1 MIVLGADTHKR
12 SHTIAAVAAAT
23 GELLGERTVPVGRR
37 GFGVLLRW
45 ARGLDGERVWALEDC
60 RHVSGGLERFL
71 IARGERVLRIPTHLS
86 ATARR
91 SSRQRGKSDPIDALA
106 VARVALQEGLE
117 SFPVA
122 HLDGPELDL
131 RLLVDHRERL
141 VRQRVGLNNT
151 LQWHLHD
158 LWPELELPGC
168 SLFFGRWAPRVA
180 RRLARA
186 EQTMRARIA
195 RDELRR
201 IRDLSRTIKA
211 LEREIAQLVGEIAPQ
226 LLAEPGFGPLT
237 AAKLVGEIAGAQ
249 RFATAAKL
257 ARAAG
262 VAPIPASSGNTRR
275 QRLDQGGNR
284 QINAALHRV
293 IVTRARPFWKHRHT
307 HQFLD
312 IEATDAIAS
321 GSPAVTLAD
330 RRQAAVQ
337 RAAALAPA
345 TSVARGL
352 PGTRWGRPHRF
363 DRRSGESRVRGSPTR
378 RPIHDGPGP
387 E

>member
-12 SHTIAAVAAAT
+12 SHSIAAVAAAT
-23 GELLGERTVPVGRR
+23 GELLGEQTIQVGRR
-37 GFGVLLRW
+37 GFDALLRW
-45 ARGLDGERVWALEDC
+45 ARGVDDQRVWALEDC

-71 IARGERVLRIPTHLS
+71 IGRGERVLRIPTHLS

-106 VARVALQEGLE
+106 VARVVLQEGLG
-117 SFPVA
+117 SFPAA

-141 VRQRVGLNNT
+141 VRQRVALNST

-158 LWPELELPGC
+158 LWPELELPGS
-168 SLFFGRWAPRVA
+168 SLFYGRWAPRVA

-186 EQTMRARIA
+186 EQTIRVRIA

-201 IRDLSRTIKA
+201 IRELSQAIKT
-211 LEREIAQLVGEIAPQ
+211 LEREIAALVTEIAPQ

-249 RFATAAKL
+249 RFATPAKL

-293 IVTRARPFWKHRHT
+293 IVTRARCHPETR
-307 HQFLD
+307 D
-312 IEATDAIAS
+312 YIA
-321 GSPAVTLAD
+321 
-330 RRQAAVQ
+330 RRQAEGKTTREAI
-337 RAAALAPA
+337 RCLKRYLARHVWRLLQPA
-345 TSVARGL
+345 
-352 PGTRWGRPHRF
+352 PPRPRNTAITINF
-363 DRRSGESRVRGSPTR
+363 LT
-378 RPIHDGPGP
+378 
-387 E
+387 

>member
-1 MIVLGADTHKR
+1 VLGADTHKP

-23 GELLGERTVPVGRR
+23 GELLGEQTVPVGWR
-37 GFGVLLRW
+37 GFGGLLRW

-71 IARGERVLRIPTHLS
+71 IERGERVLRIPTHLTAKARKS
-86 ATARR
+86 A
-91 SSRQRGKSDPIDALA
+91 RQRGKSDAIDALN
-106 VARVALQEGLE
+106 VARAALQEGLGT
-117 SFPVA
+117 FPVA

-141 VRQRVGLNNT
+141 IRHRVELNST
-151 LQWHLHD
+151 LLWHLHD
-158 LWPELELPGC
+158 LWPELELPGGA
-168 SLFFGRWAPRVA
+168 LFSRKWSTRIG

-186 EQTMRARIA
+186 EQTMRVRIA

-201 IRDLSRTIKA
+201 LRELTLAVRQ
-211 LEREIAQLVGEIAPQ
+211 LEREITELITSIAPQ
-226 LLAEPGFGPLT
+226 LLAEPGFGPLI

-262 VAPIPASSGNTRR
+262 VAPIPASSGNTQR

-293 IVTRARPFWKHRHT
+293 IITRARC
-307 HQFLD
+307 HQPTRD
-312 IEATDAIAS
+312 YIA
-321 GSPAVTLAD
+321 
-330 RRQAAVQ
+330 R
-337 RAAALAPA
+337 
-345 TSVARGL
+345 
-352 PGTRWGRPHRF
+352 
-363 DRRSGESRVRGSPTR
+363 RRSEGKSTR
-378 RPIHDGPGP
+378 EAIRCLKRYLARHLWRLLQPPHPVPDTPPHPSIS
-387 E
+387 

>member
-23 GELLGERTVPVGRR
+23 GEVLGEQTVVVGRR
-37 GFGVLLRW
+37 GFGALLQW
-45 ARGLDGERVWALEDC
+45 ARGLDGERAWALEDC

-141 VRQRVGLNNT
+141 VRQRVALNST

-158 LWPELELPGC
+158 LWPELRLPGGA
-168 SLFFGRWAPRVA
+168 LFSTKWSTRIG
-180 RRLARA
+180 RRLART
-186 EQTMRARIA
+186 EQTMRVRIA

-201 IRDLSRTIKA
+201 L
-211 LEREIAQLVGEIAPQ
+211 RE
-226 LLAEPGFGPLT
+226 LT
-237 AAKLVGEIAGAQ
+237 
-249 RFATAAKL
+249 
-257 ARAAG
+257 
-262 VAPIPASSGNTRR
+262 P
-275 QRLDQGGNR
+275 
-284 QINAALHRV
+284 
-293 IVTRARPFWKHRHT
+293 
-307 HQFLD
+307 
-312 IEATDAIAS
+312 
-321 GSPAVTLAD
+321 
-330 RRQAAVQ
+330 
-337 RAAALAPA
+337 
-345 TSVARGL
+345 
-352 PGTRWGRPHRF
+352 
-363 DRRSGESRVRGSPTR
+363 
-378 RPIHDGPGP
+378 
-387 E
+387 